1 MSDRKKVLVSGASSG
16 IGRATAVRFA
26 SEGWDV
32 CLNAR
37 REKRL
42 VELQNSF
49 PPGDHLVCP
58 GDYSDLAVIDAMRQ
72 TIESK
77 WGKLDALVNSAGYY
91 FPTHTINDPLDKWRE
106 QFDVMVN
113 GALYLSRITAPLMKD
128 GGRIIHITS
137 IQAEGAFPWASSYSM
152 AKAAINQYCRALA
165 VELAPDILVN
175 AIAPGGI
182 DTEMSIMD
190 GVNEFETEEFK
201 KYYVEG
207 PFLPLKRPGR
217 AEEIAGVAWFL
228 AGPDASYITGQV
240 LIVDGGW
247 TIALG

>member
-32 CLNAR
+32 CVNAR
-37 REKRL
+37 RAQRL
-42 VELQNSF
+42 EELRQSF
-49 PPGDHLVCP
+49 PAGDHLVCS
-58 GDYSDLAVIDAMRQ
+58 GDYSDRAVIETMRQ
-72 TIESK
+72 EIERR
-77 WGKLDALVNSAGYY
+77 WGRLDALVNSAGFYC
-91 FPTHTINDPLDKWRE
+91 PTHTIDTPMERWRE

-113 GALYLSRITAPLMKD
+113 GAVFLSRLAAPLMRE

-137 IQAEGAFPWASSYSM
+137 IQCLGAFPNASSYAM
-152 AKAAINQYCRALA
+152 AKAAINQYVRALA
-165 VELAPDILVN
+165 VELAPRILVN

-182 DTEMSIMD
+182 NTEMSWTE
-190 GVNEFETEEFK
+190 GVYEFTTPDFV

-207 PFLPLKRPGR
+207 PFLPLKREGQP
-217 AEEIAGVAWFL
+217 EEIAGVAYFL

-240 LIVDGGW
+240 IAVDGGW